1 MTFLMIFIT
10 FFITEIFPRVVSI
23 LLALFIFLWLSGCTT
38 TKQSSID
45 QTAIRCATISQDVE
59 PLNIDTRESIDTQ
72 CVRVREHADGVLIR
86 YNQLLK
92 CVRSEK

>member
-45 QTAIRCATISQDVE
+45 QTSIRCATIAQDVE
-59 PLNIDTRESIDTQ
+59 PLNVDKSESIDTQ
-72 CVRVREHADGVLIR
+72 CVRVREHAEVVLVR

-92 CVRSEK
+92 CVRGEK

>member
-1 MTFLMIFIT
+1 MTFLMIFIV
-10 FFITEIFPRVVSI
+10 FFMTEILPRVVSI
-23 LLALFIFLWLSGCTT
+23 LLALFIFFWLSGCTT
-38 TKQSSID
+38 TKQSNID
-45 QTAIRCATISQDVE
+45 QTAIRCATIAQDVD

-72 CVRVREHADGVLIR
+72 CVRVREHAEGVLVR